1 MERHSGAMHSGEKS
15 EQIADGNNGVI
26 SQQICSSSI
35 TIITTDCPT
44 TQRIGQLARLLLFT
58 LQSST
63 CVTLRIRF
71 GPLRPSRVQYS
82 DPTWTCSISQ
92 QQKWF
97 TIFFAICA
105 LFVKI
110 QLQIWLV
117 EANGKWEV
125 CAADATDSRKFDAGN
140 EDVFLI

>member
-15 EQIADGNNGVI
+15 EQIADGNTGVI

-58 LQSST
+58 LKSST

-71 GPLRPSRVQYS
+71 GQLRPSVTLEEAMMQYL
-82 DPTWTCSISQ
+82 D
-92 QQKWF
+92 
-97 TIFFAICA
+97 
-105 LFVKI
+105 L
-110 QLQIWLV
+110 
-117 EANGKWEV
+117 
-125 CAADATDSRKFDAGN
+125 
-140 EDVFLI
+140 